1 VNEASR
7 ETARTWGLRLLALGI
22 ALGIW
27 FNASLQDRLASSE
40 RLVEASVS
48 YNHPQGFI
56 IINPVSSVNV
66 RLSGSKKAIRKLN
79 PLTVDVTVELSQ
91 RQEGMVTINLGP
103 ESVTAPEGLE
113 VVSIEPASIRV
124 ELEKEI
130 TLRVPVAA
138 KLTGEP
144 AAGAMVGEPEIFPSQ
159 VLVSGPD
166 SMVSRI
172 DHLSTIPISLDGRAI
187 TFEQSVPMVAPDPLI
202 QIVQPTKVTV
212 KIPMSMPDEPK
223 LPKIPKLK
231 DAKGKPRKDQR

>member
-1 VNEASR
+1 VN

-22 ALGIW
+22 AIGIW

-48 YNHPQGFI
+48 YNRPRGFV
-56 IINPVSSVNV
+56 IINPVPTVNV

-79 PLTVDVTVELSQ
+79 PLTVGVTVELTQ
-91 RQEGMVTINLGP
+91 RQDGMVSINLGP

-113 VVSIEPASIRV
+113 VVSIEPPSIQV
-124 ELEKEI
+124 ELAREV
-130 TLRVPVAA
+130 TQRLPVVA

-144 AAGAMVGEPEIFPSQ
+144 AAGAMVGDPEIFPNQ
-159 VLVSGPD
+159 VLVTGPD

-172 DHLSTIPISLDGRAI
+172 DHLSTVAISLDGRAI
-187 TFEQSVPMVAPDPLI
+187 TFELSVPIITPDPLI

-212 KIPMSMPDEPK
+212 KVPMSMPDEPRFRDTK
-223 LPKIPKLK
+223 V
-231 DAKGKPRKDQR
+231 KPRKDKR

>member
-1 VNEASR
+1 MS

-22 ALGIW
+22 ATGIW

-48 YNHPQGFI
+48 YNRPRGFV
-56 IINPVSSVNV
+56 IINPLPTLNV

-91 RQEGMVTINLGP
+91 RQEGMATINLGP
-103 ESVTAPEGLE
+103 ENVTAPEGLE
-113 VVSIEPASIRV
+113 VVSIEPPSIRV
-124 ELEKEI
+124 ELAREV
-130 TLRVPVAA
+130 TQRLPVVA

-144 AAGAMVGEPEIFPSQ
+144 AAGAVAGEPEIFPSQ
-159 VLVSGPD
+159 VLVTGPD

-187 TFEQSVPMVAPDPLI
+187 TFEQSVPMLSPDPLI

-212 KIPMSMPDEPK
+212 KIPLTMPDEPK
-223 LPKIPKLK
+223 IKNSKVR
-231 DAKGKPRKDQR
+231 PRKDKR

>member
-1 VNEASR
+1 MNEAAR

-48 YNHPQGFI
+48 YNHPQGFM
-56 IINPVSSVNV
+56 IINPVSTLNV
-66 RLSGSKKAIRKLN
+66 RLSGSKKAIRRLN
-79 PLTVDVTVELSQ
+79 PQTVDVTVELSQ

-103 ESVTAPEGLE
+103 ENVTAPEGLE

-124 ELEKEI
+124 ELEREV
-130 TLRVPVAA
+130 TQRVTVVA

-144 AAGAMVGEPEIFPSQ
+144 AAGALVGEPEIFPNQ
-159 VLVSGPD
+159 VLVTGPD

-187 TFEQSVPMVAPDPLI
+187 TFEQTVPMVAPDPLI
-202 QIVQPTKVTV
+202 QIAQPTRVTV

-223 LPKIPKLK
+223 LPKLK
-231 DAKGKPRKDQR
+231 DSKGKPRKDKL

>member
-1 VNEASR
+1 MNETAR

-22 ALGIW
+22 AIGIW

-48 YNHPQGFI
+48 YNRPRGFI
-56 IINPVSSVNV
+56 IINPLPTINV

-91 RQEGMVTINLGP
+91 RQEGMATINLGP

-113 VVSIEPASIRV
+113 VVSIEPSSIRV
-124 ELEKEI
+124 ELAREI
-130 TLRVPVAA
+130 TQRVPVVA

-144 AAGAMVGEPEIFPSQ
+144 AAGATVGEPEIFPNQ
-159 VLVSGPD
+159 VLVTGPD

-187 TFEQSVPMVAPDPLI
+187 TFETSVPILTPDPLI

-212 KIPMSMPDEPK
+212 KVPMSMPDEPK
-223 LPKIPKLK
+223 LK
-231 DAKGKPRKDQR
+231 DSKAKPRKDKR